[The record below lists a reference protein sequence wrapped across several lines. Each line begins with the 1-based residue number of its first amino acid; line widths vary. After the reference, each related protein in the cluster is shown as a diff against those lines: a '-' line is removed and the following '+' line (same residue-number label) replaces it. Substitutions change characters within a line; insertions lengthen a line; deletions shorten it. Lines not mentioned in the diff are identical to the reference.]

1 MSLRRLCTIF
11 ARQKRKK
18 RDYMRQPSDKRPV
31 RRFSDKDIKRFKVEH
46 DDTLLNYLLAL
57 FGDKSRTTVKSYLTH
72 RQVAVNDM
80 PVTQFDTPLHA
91 GDELKINF
99 KAGFRVFQHSRLRL
113 VYEDE
118 YILVIDKGYGL
129 LSMSTDRIKTGTAY
143 SILSDYVKS
152 QNPENK
158 LFIVH
163 RLDRDTS
170 GLMMFAKSKGI
181 QEQMQ
186 HNWHNLVLERKYVAV
201 VEGAMEQKEGMV
213 RSYLAENAA
222 FQVYSTDNPEEG
234 QLAITRYK
242 VLGGNKHFSLV
253 ELNLATGRKN
263 QIRVH
268 LHDLGHSIAGDR
280 KYGAHGSP
288 LGRVALHAYKLRF
301 AHPVTRKEMNF
312 ETPIPPRF
320 LSITAGPGVV
330 GADDK

>member
-1 MSLRRLCTIF
+1 
-11 ARQKRKK
+11 
-18 RDYMRQPSDKRPV
+18 MRQPSHKRPV
-31 RRFSDKDIKRFKVEH
+31 RRFSDKDVKHYTVEH
-46 DDTLLNYLLAL
+46 DDTLLNYLYTL
-57 FGDKSRTTVKSYLTH
+57 FGDKRRTTVKSYLVH

-80 PVTQFDTPLHA
+80 PVTQFDTLLHA

-99 KAGFRVFQHSRLRL
+99 KAGFSVFKHNRLRL

-129 LSMSTDRIKTGTAY
+129 LSMSTERIKTGTAY

-152 QNPENK
+152 QNPENR

-186 HNWHNLVLERKYVAV
+186 HNWHNMVLERKYVAV
-201 VEGAMEQKEGMV
+201 VEGQMEQPEGMV
-213 RSYLAENAA
+213 RSYLAENSAY
-222 FQVYSTDNPEEG
+222 QVYSTDNPEEG

-242 VLGGNKHFSLV
+242 VLSSNKHFSLV

-268 LHDLGHSIAGDR
+268 MHDLGHSIAGDR

-320 LSITAGPGVV
+320 LSITAGSGVQ
-330 GADDK
+330 DTEKK

>member
-1 MSLRRLCTIF
+1 
-11 ARQKRKK
+11 
-18 RDYMRQPSDKRPV
+18 MRQPSHKRPV
-31 RRFSDKDIKRFKVEH
+31 RRFSDKDVKHYTVEH
-46 DDTLLNYLLAL
+46 DDTLLNYLFTL
-57 FGDKSRTTVKSYLTH
+57 FGDKSRTTVKSYLLH

-80 PVTQFDTPLHA
+80 PVTQFDTVLHA

-99 KAGFRVFQHSRLRL
+99 KAGFSVFKHNRLRL

-129 LSMSTDRIKTGTAY
+129 LSMSTERIKTGTAY

-186 HNWHNLVLERKYVAV
+186 HNWHNMVLERKYVAV
-201 VEGAMEQKEGMV
+201 VEGQMEQPEGMV
-213 RSYLAENAA
+213 RSYLAENSAY
-222 FQVYSTDNPEEG
+222 QVYSTDNPEEG

-242 VLGGNKHFSLV
+242 VLSSNKHFSLV

-268 LHDLGHSIAGDR
+268 LSDMGCPIVGDR
-280 KYGAHGSP
+280 KYGSDDKVKRTIR
-288 LGRVALHAYKLRF
+288 LLAYSISF
-301 AHPVTRKEMNF
+301 PHPVQQRRVHVE
-312 ETPIPPRF
+312 IPMPDGF
-320 LSITAGPGVV
+320 VHIGSSNEY
-330 GADDK
+330 

>member
-1 MSLRRLCTIF
+1 
-11 ARQKRKK
+11 
-18 RDYMRQPSDKRPV
+18 MRQSSGKKPI
-31 RRFSDKDIKRFKVEH
+31 RRFSEKDIKRYRV
-46 DDTLLNYLLAL
+46 DRNDTLLNYLLSL
-57 FGDKSRTTVKSYLTH
+57 FNDKSRTTIKSYLAH

-80 PVTQFDTPLHA
+80 PVTQFDTLLHV
-91 GDELKINF
+91 GDEVKINF
-99 KAGFRVFQHSRLRL
+99 KQGFSVFKHSRLRL

-129 LSMSTDRIKTGTAY
+129 LSMSTERIKTGTAY

-186 HNWHNLVLERKYVAV
+186 HNWHNIVLERKYVAV
-201 VEGAMEQKEGMV
+201 VEGAVEQKEGTI
-213 RSYLAENAA
+213 RSYLAENSV

-242 VLGGNKHFSLV
+242 VLGGNRRFSLV
-253 ELNLATGRKN
+253 ELDLETGRKN

-268 LHDLGHSIAGDR
+268 MHDMGHSIIGDR
-280 KYGAHGSP
+280 KYGAHSSP

-301 AHPVTRKEMNF
+301 AHPVTRREMDF
-312 ETPIPPRF
+312 ETPIPARF
-320 LSITAGPGVV
+320 ASITAGNFRP
-330 GADDK
+330 DSPEK

>member
-1 MSLRRLCTIF
+1 
-11 ARQKRKK
+11 
-18 RDYMRQPSDKRPV
+18 MRQPSHKRPV
-31 RRFSDKDIKRFKVEH
+31 RRFSDKDVKHYTVEH
-46 DDTLLNYLLAL
+46 DDTLLNYLYTL
-57 FGDKSRTTVKSYLTH
+57 FGDKSRTTVKSYLVH

-80 PVTQFDTPLHA
+80 PVTQFDTLLHA

-99 KAGFRVFQHSRLRL
+99 KAGFSVFKHNRLRL

-129 LSMSTDRIKTGTAY
+129 LSMSTERIKTGTAY

-152 QNPENK
+152 QNPENR

-186 HNWHNLVLERKYVAV
+186 HNWHNMVLERKYVAV
-201 VEGAMEQKEGMV
+201 VEGQMEQPEGMV
-213 RSYLAENAA
+213 RSYLAENSAY
-222 FQVYSTDNPEEG
+222 QVYSTDNPEEG

-242 VLGGNKHFSLV
+242 VLSSNKHFSLV

-268 LHDLGHSIAGDR
+268 MHDLGHSIAGDR

-301 AHPVTRKEMNF
+301 AHPVTRKAMNF

-320 LSITAGPGVV
+320 LSITAGSGVQ
-330 GADDK
+330 DTEKK

>member
-1 MSLRRLCTIF
+1 
-11 ARQKRKK
+11 
-18 RDYMRQPSDKRPV
+18 MRQPSNKRSF
-31 RRFSDKDIKRFKVEH
+31 RRFSEKDIKCFKVEH
-46 DDTLLNYLLAL
+46 DDTLLNYLISI

-80 PVTQFDTPLHA
+80 PVTQYDTILHA
-91 GDELKINF
+91 GDNLKINF
-99 KAGFRVFQHSRLRL
+99 KKGFSVFKHNRLRL

-118 YILVIDKGYGL
+118 YILVVDKGYGL
-129 LSMSTDRIKTGTAY
+129 LSMGTDRIKTGTAY
-143 SILSDYVKS
+143 NILSDYVKS

-181 QEQMQ
+181 QEQLQ
-186 HNWHNLVLERKYVAV
+186 HNWHNIVLERKYVAV
-201 VEGAMEQKEGMV
+201 VEGYVEQPEGMV
-213 RSYLAENAA
+213 RSYLAENSA

-268 LHDLGHSIAGDR
+268 MHDLGHSIAGDR

-301 AHPVTRKEMNF
+301 AHPVTHREMNF

-320 LSITAGPGVV
+320 LSLTAG
-330 GADDK
+330 GAGSDSAEK

>member
-1 MSLRRLCTIF
+1 
-11 ARQKRKK
+11 
-18 RDYMRQPSDKRPV
+18 MRQPSDKRPL
-31 RRFSDKDIKRFKVEH
+31 RRFSEKDIKRFKVEH

-57 FGDKSRTTVKSYLTH
+57 FGDKSRTTVKSYLSH

-80 PVTQFDTPLHA
+80 PVTQFDTMLHA

-99 KAGFRVFQHSRLRL
+99 KRGFSVFKHNRLKM

-118 YILVIDKGYGL
+118 YIIVIDKGYGL
-129 LSMSTDRIKTGTAY
+129 LSMSTERIKTGTAY

-181 QEQMQ
+181 QEQLQ
-186 HNWHNLVLERKYVAV
+186 HNWHNIVLERKYVAV
-201 VEGAMEQKEGMV
+201 VEGVMEQPEGMV
-213 RSYLAENAA
+213 RSYLTENAA
-222 FQVYSTDNPEEG
+222 FQVYSTDNPDEG

-242 VLGGNKHFSLV
+242 VLGGNSRFSLV
-253 ELNLATGRKN
+253 ELDLETGRKN

-268 LHDLGHSIAGDR
+268 MHDLGHSIIGDR

-288 LGRVALHAYKLRF
+288 LGRVALHAVKLRF
-301 AHPVTRKEMNF
+301 APPVTRREMNF
-312 ETPIPPRF
+312 ETPIPARL
-320 LSITAGPGVV
+320 LSITSGTNRINTAE
-330 GADDK
+330 K

>member
-1 MSLRRLCTIF
+1 
-11 ARQKRKK
+11 
-18 RDYMRQPSDKRPV
+18 MRQPSHKRPV
-31 RRFSDKDIKRFKVEH
+31 RRFSDKDVKHYTVEH
-46 DDTLLNYLLAL
+46 DDTLLNYLYTL
-57 FGDKSRTTVKSYLTH
+57 FGDKSRTTVKSYLVH

-80 PVTQFDTPLHA
+80 PVTQFDTLLHA

-99 KAGFRVFQHSRLRL
+99 KAGFSVFKHNRLRL

-129 LSMSTDRIKTGTAY
+129 LSMSTERIKTGTAY

-152 QNPENK
+152 QNPENR

-186 HNWHNLVLERKYVAV
+186 HNWHNMVLERKYVAV
-201 VEGAMEQKEGMV
+201 VEGQMEQPEGMV
-213 RSYLAENAA
+213 RSYLAENSAY
-222 FQVYSTDNPEEG
+222 QVYSTDNPEEG

-242 VLGGNKHFSLV
+242 VLSSNKHFSLV

-268 LHDLGHSIAGDR
+268 MHDLGHSIAGDR

-301 AHPVTRKEMNF
+301 AHPVTRKKMNF

-320 LSITAGPGVV
+320 LSITAGS
-330 GADDK
+330 GAPDAEKK

>member
-1 MSLRRLCTIF
+1 
-11 ARQKRKK
+11 
-18 RDYMRQPSDKRPV
+18 MRQPSDKRPR

-46 DDTLLNYLLAL
+46 DDTLLNYLFTL

-80 PVTQFDTPLHA
+80 PVTQFDTVLHA

-99 KAGFRVFQHSRLRL
+99 KAGFSVFKHNRLRL

-186 HNWHNLVLERKYVAV
+186 HNWHNMVLERKYVAV
-201 VEGAMEQKEGMV
+201 VEGQMEQPEGMV

-242 VLGGNKHFSLV
+242 VLSSNKHFSLV

-268 LHDLGHSIAGDR
+268 MHDLGHSIAGDR
-280 KYGAHGSP
+280 K
-288 LGRVALHAYKLRF
+288 
-301 AHPVTRKEMNF
+301 
-312 ETPIPPRF
+312 
-320 LSITAGPGVV
+320 
-330 GADDK
+330 

>member
-1 MSLRRLCTIF
+1 
-11 ARQKRKK
+11 
-18 RDYMRQPSDKRPV
+18 MRQPSHKRPV
-31 RRFSDKDIKRFKVEH
+31 RRFSDKDVKHYTVEH
-46 DDTLLNYLLAL
+46 DDTLLNYLYTL
-57 FGDKSRTTVKSYLTH
+57 FGDKSRTTVKSYLVH

-80 PVTQFDTPLHA
+80 PVTQFDTLLHA

-99 KAGFRVFQHSRLRL
+99 KAGFSVFKHNRLRL

-129 LSMSTDRIKTGTAY
+129 LSMSTERIKTGTAY

-152 QNPENK
+152 QNPENR

-186 HNWHNLVLERKYVAV
+186 HNWHNMVLERKYVAV
-201 VEGAMEQKEGMV
+201 VEGQMEQPEGMV
-213 RSYLAENAA
+213 RSYLAENSAY
-222 FQVYSTDNPEEG
+222 QVYSTDNPEEG

-242 VLGGNKHFSLV
+242 VLSSNKHFSLV

-268 LHDLGHSIAGDR
+268 MHDLGHSIAGDR

-301 AHPVTRKEMNF
+301 AHPVTHKEMNF

-320 LSITAGPGVV
+320 LSITAGSGVQ
-330 GADDK
+330 DTEKK